1 MFIHKTS
8 GVSLTALIDTF
19 GRFSWYDMIWHLFQL
34 TWEIRLCDQKG
45 ILLCCRGT
53 GEHSVIRPLWWTNSE
68 IGLKNKFQHIQTPSK
83 HSMNIFLRYFPVYF
97 TRQKNTWTFLMFLYP
112 ICDFKYIFCN
122 HLTFLFKSTE
132 ISLKQKAL
140 FPLCS
145 LRTIPCRC
153 NGMASNLFYRQ
164 MHITC
169 IIIK

>member
-8 GVSLTALIDTF
+8 GVSLTALIDTI
-19 GRFSWYDMIWHLFQL
+19 GRFSWYDMIWHLLQL

-97 TRQKNTWTFLMFLYP
+97 TRQKTTWTFLMFFV
-112 ICDFKYIFCN
+112 FKYIFCN
-122 HLTFLFKSTE
+122 HLTFLFKSTDFE
-132 ISLKQKAL
+132 TKSFIS
-140 FPLCS
+140 LCS

-153 NGMASNLFYRQ
+153 NGVASNLFYRQ

>member
-19 GRFSWYDMIWHLFQL
+19 GRFSWYDMMWHLLQL

-68 IGLKNKFQHIQTPSK
+68 IRLKNKFQHKQTPSK

-97 TRQKNTWTFLMFLYP
+97 TRQKTTWTFLMFFVSNLWFQIHILLSFNISFQVYRN
-112 ICDFKYIFCN
+112 FFE
-122 HLTFLFKSTE
+122 TKSF
-132 ISLKQKAL
+132 IS
-140 FPLCS
+140 LCS

-153 NGMASNLFYRQ
+153 NGVASNLFYRQ

>member
-1 MFIHKTS
+1 MKWVESFRTFAKIHENKDYEYFLILKWTVLIIHNVFIHKTS

-19 GRFSWYDMIWHLFQL
+19 GRFSWYDMIWHLLQL

-97 TRQKNTWTFLMFLYP
+97 TRQKTTWTFLMF
-112 ICDFKYIFCN
+112 FV
-122 HLTFLFKSTE
+122 
-132 ISLKQKAL
+132 
-140 FPLCS
+140 
-145 LRTIPCRC
+145 
-153 NGMASNLFYRQ
+153 SNLWFQ
-164 MHITC
+164 IHIL
-169 IIIK
+169 

>member
-1 MFIHKTS
+1 MDQFRNRTEEQIPTYTNALKAFNEHFFTIFP
-8 GVSLTALIDTF
+8 SLLYSTENYLDVLDVFCIQF
-19 GRFSWYDMIWHLFQL
+19 
-34 TWEIRLCDQKG
+34 
-45 ILLCCRGT
+45 
-53 GEHSVIRPLWWTNSE
+53 VI
-68 IGLKNKFQHIQTPSK
+68 
-83 HSMNIFLRYFPVYF
+83 
-97 TRQKNTWTFLMFLYP
+97 
-112 ICDFKYIFCN
+112 CN

-153 NGMASNLFYRQ
+153 NGVASNLFYRQ

>member
-19 GRFSWYDMIWHLFQL
+19 GRFSWYDMIWHLLQL

-83 HSMNIFLRYFPVYF
+83 HSMNIFFTIFPSLLYSTENYLDVLDVFCIQFVISNTYFVIILHFFSSLQKFLWNKNVYF
-97 TRQKNTWTFLMFLYP
+97 LYV
-112 ICDFKYIFCN
+112 
-122 HLTFLFKSTE
+122 L
-132 ISLKQKAL
+132 
-140 FPLCS
+140 
-145 LRTIPCRC
+145 
-153 NGMASNLFYRQ
+153 
-164 MHITC
+164 
-169 IIIK
+169 

>member
-1 MFIHKTS
+1 MDQFRNRTEEQIPTY
-8 GVSLTALIDTF
+8 TNALKAF
-19 GRFSWYDMIWHLFQL
+19 N
-34 TWEIRLCDQKG
+34 
-45 ILLCCRGT
+45 
-53 GEHSVIRPLWWTNSE
+53 EH
-68 IGLKNKFQHIQTPSK
+68 
-83 HSMNIFLRYFPVYF
+83 FLRYFPVYF
-97 TRQKNTWTFLMFLYP
+97 TRQKTTWTFLMFLYP

-145 LRTIPCRC
+145 LRTIACRC
-153 NGMASNLFYRQ
+153 NGVASNLFYRQ

>member
-19 GRFSWYDMIWHLFQL
+19 VRFSWYDMIWHLLQL

-53 GEHSVIRPLWWTNSE
+53 GEHSVIRPLWWTNSK

-83 HSMNIFLRYFPVYF
+83 HSMNIFYDISQF
-97 TRQKNTWTFLMFLYP
+97 TLLDRKLLGRSWCFLYP

-153 NGMASNLFYRQ
+153 NGVASNLFYRQ

-169 IIIK
+169 IIIM

>member
-1 MFIHKTS
+1 MKWVESFRTFAKIHENKDYEYFLILKWTVTNNTLFIHKTS

-19 GRFSWYDMIWHLFQL
+19 SRFSWYDMIWHLLQL

-97 TRQKNTWTFLMFLYP
+97 TRQKTTWTFLMF
-112 ICDFKYIFCN
+112 FV
-122 HLTFLFKSTE
+122 
-132 ISLKQKAL
+132 
-140 FPLCS
+140 
-145 LRTIPCRC
+145 
-153 NGMASNLFYRQ
+153 SNLWFQ
-164 MHITC
+164 IHIL
-169 IIIK
+169 